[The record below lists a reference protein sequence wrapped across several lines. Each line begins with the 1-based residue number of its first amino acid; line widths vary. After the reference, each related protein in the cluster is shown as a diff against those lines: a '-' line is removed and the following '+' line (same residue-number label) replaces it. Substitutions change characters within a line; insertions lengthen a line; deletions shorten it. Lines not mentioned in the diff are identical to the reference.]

1 MRVADYIV
9 KFLEGVGIDRAF
21 TVCGGGSIFIND
33 ALRKAERM
41 KFVATHHEQAAA
53 MAAEAWAR
61 VRGVPGL
68 VVVTSGPGG
77 TNAITGVAGAWM
89 DSVPMIV
96 ISGQAFLS
104 QTITDHPELR
114 QMGVQ
119 EINIVDLVDPI
130 TKYAVMVTDPKEI
143 RWHLEYA
150 WHQALDGRP
159 GPVWLDIPADVQ
171 NADIDPDE
179 LRGWT
184 ADKIEDT
191 EAASIMREQI
201 FDVVELLRAA
211 KRPLVH
217 VGQGVRIAGAVED
230 FFEFVDLVDAPF
242 VTARNANDICDD
254 THPRFIGRP
263 GTFAQRGA
271 NFAVQSCDI
280 YIAIGTRLSLAQT
293 GYNAKDYARNAKK
306 VVVDIDPAELSK
318 GTVPIDIAIEA
329 DAGDFLKAINRSIR
343 RNQLPRNHQW
353 NARCHKWRARYPAV
367 TQKYRD
373 QAEHVNSYHFA
384 DRLSA
389 HLTPS
394 DIIVTDMGFAFQTTH
409 QAFRV
414 KLGQRFFTNC
424 GMAAMGWGL
433 PAAVGAAIASGRRT
447 ICITGDG
454 GLMMNAQELST
465 IAHHRLPVKI
475 FVLNNGGYLT
485 MRQSQENAF
494 DGYMGSDYKSGLSF
508 PDFRELAHA
517 HGIRSTSVLSHANL
531 ERVMSAA
538 LVEDGPIL
546 VELVMDPNQEAVK
559 SVNRRE
565 ADGTIKQTAIE
576 DAFPHLDPAEI
587 ADNLK
592 VDP

>member
-9 KFLEGVGIDRAF
+9 QFFERAGIYHAF

-33 ALRKAERM
+33 ALRKAPHMRY
-41 KFVATHHEQAAA
+41 VACHHEQAAA
-53 MAAEAWAR
+53 MAAEAYAR
-61 VRGVPGL
+61 ARDGVGL

-96 ISGQAFLS
+96 ISGQSFTA
-104 QTITDHPELR
+104 QTIAGHPGLR

-119 EINIVDLVDPI
+119 EINIVDLVEPI

-143 RWHLEYA
+143 RWHLEFA
-150 WHQALDGRP
+150 WQQATEGRP

-171 NADIDPDE
+171 NAEVEPE
-179 LRGWT
+179 TLRGCPVDPVHN
-184 ADKIEDT
+184 A
-191 EAASIMREQI
+191 EAEIILREQVYS
-201 FDVVELLRAA
+201 VVELLRKA

-217 VGQGVRIAGAVED
+217 VGQGVRIAGAVQQ
-230 FFEFVDLVDAPF
+230 FFEFLSLADAPF

-254 THPRFIGRP
+254 THPRYIGRP

-271 NFAVQSCDI
+271 NFAVQTCDL

-293 GYNAKDYARNAKK
+293 GYRAKDYARNADI
-306 VVVDIDPAELSK
+306 VMVDIDRAELTK
-318 GTVPIDIAIEA
+318 GTVPIDIGIQC
-329 DAGDFLKAINRSIR
+329 DALEFLKLINARIR
-343 RNQLPRNHQW
+343 RNPLPRHIQW
-353 NARCHKWRARYPAV
+353 SARCQKWRERYPAV
-367 TQKYRD
+367 TAKYRD
-373 QAEHVNSYHFA
+373 QVEFVNSYHFA

-389 HLTPS
+389 HLTPD

-414 KLGQRFFTNC
+414 KHGQRFFTNC

-433 PAAVGAAIASGRRT
+433 PAAIGAAIGTGRRT
-447 ICITGDG
+447 ICVTGDG
-454 GLMMNAQELST
+454 GLMMNAQELAT
-465 IAHHRLPVKI
+465 IAHHNLPVKI

-485 MRQSQENAF
+485 MRQSQANAF
-494 DGYMGSDYKSGLSF
+494 DGYMGSDDASGLGF
-508 PDFRELAHA
+508 PDFRQLAHA
-517 HGIRSTSVLSHANL
+517 HGIKSTSVLSHAGL
-531 ERVMSAA
+531 EA
-538 LVEDGPIL
+538 LMADTLNRPGPVL
-546 VELVMDPNQEAVK
+546 VELMMDPNQEAVK

-565 ADGTIKQTAIE
+565 PDGTIKQTAIE
-576 DAFPHLDPAEI
+576 DAFPYLDPAEV
-587 ADNLK
+587 AENMK